1 MSSVTHRSFS
11 CSRDGLRIAGDVFL
25 PADCQEGDAP
35 PAVVCHEFL
44 ANRHLSWP
52 YARALAELGY
62 TAYCFDFCGGG
73 IGGESDGSTT
83 QMSVLTE
90 VEDLR
95 AVVTYVSV
103 RHPGAAAP
111 LLVGCS
117 QGGLVA
123 GLFAAEKPNV
133 LSALVL
139 LYPALTIPDDARAG
153 TMLGMSFDPKSVPDE
168 LSCGRI
174 PIGKRYVTDVQDMD
188 AYSALAGYKG
198 RVLII
203 HGNSDTLVPLYS
215 SQRAT
220 REYQAAG
227 ADAHLA
233 VIPGAGHIF
242 WNPWHRRQAIDLIAE
257 FVVETA

>member
-1 MSSVTHRSFS
+1 MSSVTRKGFI
-11 CSRDGLRIAGDVFL
+11 CSRNGLRIVGDVFL
-25 PADCQEGDAP
+25 PAGCREADAP
-35 PAVVCHEFL
+35 AAIVCHEFL
-44 ANRHLSWP
+44 TNRHLSWP
-52 YARALAELGY
+52 YAHALAELGY
-62 TAYCFDFCGGG
+62 ATYCFDFCGGG
-73 IGGESDGSTT
+73 IGSKSDGKTT

-90 VEDLR
+90 IEDLR
-95 AVVTYVSV
+95 VVFTYVDA
-103 RHPGAAAP
+103 RHPEAAAP

-123 GLFAAEKPNV
+123 GLLAAEQSESV
-133 LSALVL
+133 GALVL

-153 TMLGMSFDPKSVPDE
+153 TMLGMSFDPENVPDE

-188 AYSALAGYKG
+188 AYAALAGYDG

-203 HGNSDTLVPLYS
+203 HGSSDTLVPLYS

-220 REYQAAG
+220 RTYQEVG

-242 WNPWHRRQAIDLIAE
+242 WNPLHRQQAIDRIAE
-257 FVVETA
+257 FATASS